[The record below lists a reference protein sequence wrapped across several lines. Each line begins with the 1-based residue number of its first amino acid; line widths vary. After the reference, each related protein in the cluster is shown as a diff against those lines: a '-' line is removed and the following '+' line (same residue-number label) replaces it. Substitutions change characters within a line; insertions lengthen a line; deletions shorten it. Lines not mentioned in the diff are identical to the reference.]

1 MIGEKAVGAVRTYLK
16 YMKVERFGNMSQRTI
31 GPFSEGLNVVFG
43 KNEAGKTTLFSFV
56 DGVLFGWRE
65 ARGARNTYKP
75 EGAER
80 VGSLLFAETT
90 EEAVDEARALVK
102 DSLMDGA
109 PEEAEEF
116 ELDESVVQTREYELR
131 RVKNAD
137 GLLGDAEL
145 VDDIDVD
152 TFRTMFA
159 LTSDELRSL
168 RNTSDITAKLLTAGS
183 GTGSSPA
190 QALNTLQEKLAECTS
205 RAAGAE
211 HSIVRLSAERDAI
224 KENLDAATAEAEEYR
239 KHHHE
244 LHDLKAERDDLALR
258 MQQNDRMLENRTLC
272 REGLERL
279 VNEERALKGEL
290 AQLHTEEKEAL
301 DKCSV
306 SKNEIGERLASV
318 TNAEDRA
325 IRDRLDLLSAREG
338 KYAQACDVARSNLT
352 SSKAQYE
359 AYVEAAGSNADE
371 ERARTKH
378 KIKAIFSV
386 ALPLI
391 FVLAG
396 VPLFM
401 YGRHLNSL
409 SYTILG
415 LVLVGFAIVVAG
427 AALVLMLRPDRN
439 GDLEQ
444 TRIKDSQWVMLQDEK
459 KLQAC
464 QADEAE
470 FAESV
475 VHELAT
481 LGLGDAKGDIRRA
494 RTILDEAKDARS
506 SIALEEQRAQAA
518 RVRMN
523 TINDRLA
530 AIAEERS
537 RLCERAHVPTSADDS
552 EMERA
557 IDNCIQQKLGLQE
570 ASNSLNKRYGELS
583 QELAQAKLANDFSY
597 LKTEHQ
603 EAITR
608 TEEAKREFAKLVLA
622 RHMLEGAL
630 AAWES
635 KSQPEV
641 YAQASRLLSL
651 MTDGTWTSVFLDD
664 DGSIKVADDAR
675 TVRDPLLLSLGTS
688 QQLYLALRIALLL
701 CATNVGA
708 AIPILA
714 DDILV
719 NFDAERRVGAARA
732 LAELSR
738 SRQVILFT
746 CHEEVIAALETADPG
761 VTVIDL

>member
-1 MIGEKAVGAVRTYLK
+1 MIGEKALDAARTYLK
-16 YMKVERFGNMSQRTI
+16 YMKVERFGGMSQRTI
-31 GPFSEGLNVVFG
+31 GPFGEGLNVVFG

-80 VGSLLFAETT
+80 VGALLFESASEKPGGEPGLADFIAAT
-90 EEAVDEARALVK
+90 EGGEASEQPRV
-102 DSLMDGA
+102 
-109 PEEAEEF
+109 
-116 ELDESVVQTREYELR
+116 YELR

-137 GLLGDAEL
+137 GLQGDTDLIE
-145 VDDIDVD
+145 DIDAD

-190 QALNTLQEKLAECTS
+190 QALSTLQDKLAECTS

-224 KENLDAATAEAEEYR
+224 KEDLDAAAAEAEEYR

-258 MQQNDRMLENRTLC
+258 TQQNDRMLENRTLC

-279 VNEERALKGEL
+279 AREERELKGEL
-290 AQLHTEEKEAL
+290 AQLQAEERTAL
-301 DKCSV
+301 DQCAVATKT
-306 SKNEIGERLASV
+306 IGERLASV

-325 IRDRLDLLSAREG
+325 IRDRLDHLAARES
-338 KYAQACDVARSNLT
+338 KYAQATDVARNNYT

-371 ERARTKH
+371 EHARTRH
-378 KIKAIFSV
+378 KIKAIFSI

-401 YGRHLNSL
+401 YGRHLGSL

-415 LVLVGFAIVVAG
+415 LVLVAFAIVVAA
-427 AALVLMLRPDRN
+427 AALVIMLRPEKN
-439 GDLEQ
+439 GDSEQ
-444 TRIKDSQWVMLQDEK
+444 SRIKDSQWVMLQDEK
-459 KLQAC
+459 KLEAC
-464 QADEAE
+464 LADEAM
-470 FAESV
+470 FATSV
-475 VHELAT
+475 AEELAG
-481 LGLGDAKGDIRRA
+481 LGLGDAQSDIRRA
-494 RTILDEAKDARS
+494 RTILDEAKDVRS
-506 SIALEEQRAQAA
+506 SIALEEQRIQAA
-518 RVRMN
+518 RMRMS
-523 TINDRLA
+523 TISERLN

-537 RLCERAHVPTSADDS
+537 RLCERAHVPTNADDE

-583 QELAQAKLANDFSY
+583 QELAQAKLANDFSR

-641 YAQASRLLSL
+641 YAQASRLLAL
-651 MTDGTWTSVFLDD
+651 MTDGAWTSVFLDD

-708 AIPILA
+708 AVPILA

-732 LAELSR
+732 LAELAR

-746 CHEEVIAALETADPG
+746 CHEEVVAALETADPDA
-761 VTVIDL
+761 TVIDL

>member
-1 MIGEKAVGAVRTYLK
+1 MMGEKTIGAVRAYLK
-16 YMKVERFGNMSQRTI
+16 YLKVERFGGMSQRTI
-31 GPFSEGLNVVFG
+31 GPFGEGLNVVFG
-43 KNEAGKTTLFSFV
+43 KNEAGKTTLFTFV

-80 VGSLLFAETT
+80 VGALLFAERMGAT
-90 EEAVDEARALVK
+90 DETAEHAH
-102 DSLMDGA
+102 A
-109 PEEAEEF
+109 PESSQPTETALREEDG
-116 ELDESVVQTREYELR
+116 EGSDQARVYELR
-131 RVKNAD
+131 RVKNVD
-137 GLLGDAEL
+137 GLQGETEL
-145 VDDIDVD
+145 VEDIDVD

-190 QALNTLQEKLAECTS
+190 QALGILQDKLAECTS

-224 KENLDAATAEAEEYR
+224 KEDLDAAAAEAEEYR

-244 LHDLKAERDDLALR
+244 LHDLRTERDDLALR

-272 REGLERL
+272 REGLDRL
-279 VNEERALKGEL
+279 AREERELKGESS
-290 AQLHTEEKEAL
+290 QLHAEERTAL
-301 DKCSV
+301 DRCDAATKQ
-306 SKNEIGERLASV
+306 IGERLAGV
-318 TNAEDRA
+318 ANAEDRA
-325 IRDRLDLLSAREG
+325 IRDRLEQLAARET
-338 KYAQACDVARSNLT
+338 KYAQATDAARNNYMN
-352 SSKAQYE
+352 SKAQYE
-359 AYVEAAGSNADE
+359 AYAEASGDGLDE
-371 ERARTKH
+371 ERARARRNV
-378 KIKAIFSV
+378 KAAFSV

-415 LVLVGFAIVVAG
+415 LVLVGFAIVVAA
-427 AALVLMLRPDRN
+427 AALVIMLRPDRN

-444 TRIKDSQWVMLQDEK
+444 SRIKDSQWVMLQDAK
-459 KLQAC
+459 KLEAC
-464 QADEAE
+464 EADEAA
-470 FAESV
+470 FAASV
-475 VHELAT
+475 AEELT
-481 LGLGDAKGDIRRA
+481 GMGLGDARGDVRRA
-494 RTILDEAKDARS
+494 RAILDEAKDVRS

-518 RVRMN
+518 RMRVN
-523 TINDRLA
+523 VIGDRLT
-530 AIAEERS
+530 AIAEERR
-537 RLCERAHVPTSADDS
+537 RLCERAQVGTNADDE

-583 QELAQAKLANDFSY
+583 QELAQAKRANDFAR

-641 YAQASRLLSL
+641 YAQASRLLAL
-651 MTDGTWTSVFLDD
+651 MTDGAWTSVFLDD

-688 QQLYLALRIALLL
+688 QQLYLALRIALLM
-701 CATNVGA
+701 CATNVGSS
-708 AIPILA
+708 IPILA

-719 NFDAERRVGAARA
+719 NFDAERRLGAARA
-732 LAELSR
+732 LAELAR

-746 CHEEVIAALETADPG
+746 GHEEVVAALEAADSH